1 MNKFIRLTIKAA
13 VATALISSATACRNF
28 PLPGTDQDDNV
39 VESVPQSVEQS
50 AADQSS
56 SQTPIQSA
64 SQPSTAQTQD
74 NNNQTT
80 AQAPSTAEGGNDAT
94 TTETAELDSNQPVRA
109 LW

>member
-1 MNKFIRLTIKAA
+1 MNKLIRLTIKAA
-13 VATALISSATACRNF
+13 VATALISSVTACRSF
-28 PLPGTDQDDNV
+28 PLPGLDQDDNV

-50 AADQSS
+50 A

-74 NNNQTT
+74 NNEQTT
-80 AQAPSTAEGGNDAT
+80 AQAPSTAEAGNDT
-94 TTETAELDSNQPVRA
+94 TATETAESDSNQPVRA